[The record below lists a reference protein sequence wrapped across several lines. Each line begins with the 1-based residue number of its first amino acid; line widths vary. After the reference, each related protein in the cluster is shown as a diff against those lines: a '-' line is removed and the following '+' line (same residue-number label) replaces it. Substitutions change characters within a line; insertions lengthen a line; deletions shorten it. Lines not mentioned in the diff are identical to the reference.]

1 MDSDSR
7 TGLLAWLPLA
17 AVTAVLF
24 LVVALFW
31 LVQPQSDVSRN
42 AVSAEAVPS
51 ERVQPRPTAT
61 SAPTPTPSVVTP
73 AGTVEAPGFRGI
85 VQWINSEPLVLEEQ
99 QGKVVLIDFW
109 TYS

>member
-1 MDSDSR
+1 MASDSR
-7 TGLLAWLPLA
+7 SGMLAWLPLA

-31 LVQPQSDVSRN
+31 VATPPSGGSPG
-42 AVSAEAVPS
+42 AVSAEAVPPQ
-51 ERVQPRPTAT
+51 RIQPRPTAT
-61 SAPTPTPSVVTP
+61 PTPAIVTP
-73 AGTVEAPGFRGI
+73 AGSVVAPGFRGI

-99 QGKVVLIDFW
+99 RGKVVLIDFW